1 MHDSSNTIRQAA
13 LVLARLDRNS
23 RDAVLEEM
31 PPEQA
36 EKIRCVLLNLDTD
49 DASEQET
56 AIREFLSTQR
66 PPAPKLPS
74 DSPALDQ
81 CGHDVAEFD
90 IEAIDASVDG
100 RPADHRRTDSEELL
114 TNSIRDLLRN
124 SDSSLSD
131 ILSLERPATVSALLS
146 AIPESR
152 AAGIL
157 KRLSADLRIKALLL
171 LNSGLNPHPKAIEA
185 VAEWICDHLAAY
197 HVEPKLGLQH
207 QNALKAILDEFSP
220 EEREAM
226 LDDIAQQN
234 PMLARRLMPQSSSQV
249 DALPDCYC

>member
-1 MHDSSNTIRQAA
+1 MHDSANTIRQAA
-13 LVLARLDRNS
+13 LVLAKLDRDS
-23 RDAVLEEM
+23 RDSVLEEM
-31 PPEQA
+31 PAEQA
-36 EKIRCVLLNLDTD
+36 EKIRCVLLNLDTE
-49 DASEQET
+49 DALEQEA
-56 AIREFLSTQR
+56 AIREFLSIRR
-66 PPAPKLPS
+66 PPAPQHPCDGLAS
-74 DSPALDQ
+74 GQLV
-81 CGHDVAEFD
+81 HDAAEFD
-90 IEAIDASVDG
+90 IEAIDASVDRRQSKQRG
-100 RPADHRRTDSEELL
+100 SDADELF
-114 TNSIRDLLRN
+114 THSIRDLLQN

-146 AIPESR
+146 VIPESR

-157 KRLSADLRIKALLL
+157 KRLSADLRIKVLML
-171 LNSGLNPHPKAIEA
+171 LNSGLKPHPKAIEA
-185 VAEWICDHLAAY
+185 VAEWICDHLASY

-234 PMLARRLMPQSSSQV
+234 PMLARRLMPPPSSQV